1 MFYIIIHRHNHGR
14 LESMSVIISSAHN
27 ITLTRNMKA
36 RCLLQLQ
43 IITIITNY
51 FTFLFW
57 LHK

>member
-1 MFYIIIHRHNHGR
+1 
-14 LESMSVIISSAHN
+14 MSVIISSAHN